1 MKKINSTKTDGHINL
16 NKNYLILMQ
25 HPVTT
30 EYFDAKRQIN
40 ETIKAVKILV
50 SKGFQILWL
59 WPNIDAGS
67 DYFSKEIRKFREK
80 NKNIKNILFY
90 KNFSPEDYASI
101 LKNSSCIL
109 GNSSSGIRKL
119 AI

>member
-1 MKKINSTKTDGHINL
+1 MKKINSTKTDGNIDFN
-16 NKNYLILMQ
+16 NDYLILMQ

-50 SKGFQILWL
+50 SKGIQILWL

-67 DYFSKEIRKFREK
+67 DYFSKK
-80 NKNIKNILFY
+80 
-90 KNFSPEDYASI
+90 
-101 LKNSSCIL
+101 
-109 GNSSSGIRKL
+109 
-119 AI
+119 